1 MPESLKQ
8 KTVKG
13 VSWSFAEQL
22 LTRGVNFVIGIL
34 IARILSP
41 TDYGLVG
48 MLGIFFGLSQLF
60 IDGGLTSALIRT
72 KNPSEKDF
80 STVYL
85 INIVLSIFFYFLLFL
100 CAPLIADFYN
110 QPLLKPLTRTIALT
124 FVISSVSSIQGT
136 LLTIKVDF
144 KTKAYISIIASL
156 GSGLTGI
163 VCAYKGMGVWALVAQ
178 TLASAGLISLLTLC
192 FVRWIPRLAF
202 SVSSFQRLFSYS
214 SKMLV
219 SSIIHTIYQNC
230 YPLFIGKRFSP
241 ADVGQ
246 YSRAGQFPGIVDSTI
261 TGALNRV
268 AFPILSQIQDDD
280 ERLLQVYEKYIQLSC
295 FLMFPVIMGLCGCA
309 RPLISILLKEQWLPC
324 VPLMQILCFC
334 TMTNIITNINLNL
347 LYVKGRSDLFLKLE
361 IIKKTIA
368 FSILFLSMFFG
379 LKGIC
384 CGQVLYAYVSLY
396 LNSYYTKKILG
407 YSFLR
412 QVKAIVPYFFLSLIV
427 LIIAFLSTTLIKNDF
442 GSIFV
447 SLAVCPVIYIVM
459 ARSMNLSAF
468 QESLSLV
475 RERLHL

>member
-8 KTVKG
+8 KTIKG

-48 MLGIFFGLSQLF
+48 MLGFFLGLSQLF

-72 KNPSEKDF
+72 KNPSEQDF

-85 INIVLSIFFYFLLFL
+85 INICLSFFFYFLLFF
-100 CAPLIADFYN
+100 CAPLIAEFYK
-110 QPLLKPLTRTIALT
+110 QPLLKPMTRAVALI
-124 FVISSVSSIQGT
+124 FVISSVSSIQGI
-136 LLTIKVDF
+136 LLTIRVDF
-144 KTKAYISIIASL
+144 KTKTYISMIASL

-178 TLASAGLISLLTLC
+178 SLASAGIISLLTLC
-192 FVRWIPRLAF
+192 FVRWIPRLVF
-202 SVSSFQRLFSYS
+202 SVSSFKRLFSYS

-219 SSIIHTIYQNC
+219 SSFIHTIYQNC

-246 YSRAGQFPGIVDSTI
+246 YSRAGQFPSIVDSTI
-261 TGALNRV
+261 TSALNRV

-295 FLMFPVIMGLCGCA
+295 FLMFPIIMGLCGCA
-309 RPLISILLKEQWLPC
+309 RPLISVLLKEQWLAC
-324 VPLMQILCFC
+324 VPLMQILCFG

-384 CGQVLYAYVSLY
+384 CGQVFYAYIALY
-396 LNSYYTKKILG
+396 LNTHYTKKILG

-412 QVKAIVPYFFLSLIV
+412 QMKAIAPYFFLSLIV
-427 LIIAFLSTTLIKNDF
+427 LAIAFLSTRLIKNDL
-442 GSIFV
+442 GSISV
-447 SLAVCPVIYIVM
+447 ALVVCPAIYIVM
-459 ARSMNLSAF
+459 ARSMNLYAY